1 MLNWYVYVSL
11 IMLIVLL
18 IIGLPIPLVM
28 FGTTLFLVIFGGY
41 SIDMLF
47 PNAYTRLNS
56 MTMVA
61 FPLFIIAGG
70 FIERGGI
77 GEHLVNFVN
86 LLLGSSAAQS
96 VILMAIVIALTAI
109 QFRYVE
115 KKVHYG

>member
-70 FIERGGI
+70 FIERGGNRRTP
-77 GEHLVNFVN
+77 GKLRQSAARPRQGWPCNDDVRLLRYFRRDLW
-86 LLLGSSAAQS
+86 LLLCG
-96 VILMAIVIALTAI
+96 
-109 QFRYVE
+109 
-115 KKVHYG
+115 

>member
-86 LLLGSSAAQS
+86 LLLLPSGLAQTGPS
-96 VILMAIVIALTAI
+96 DLIWFVLKDQNYQEL
-109 QFRYVE
+109 
-115 KKVHYG
+115 